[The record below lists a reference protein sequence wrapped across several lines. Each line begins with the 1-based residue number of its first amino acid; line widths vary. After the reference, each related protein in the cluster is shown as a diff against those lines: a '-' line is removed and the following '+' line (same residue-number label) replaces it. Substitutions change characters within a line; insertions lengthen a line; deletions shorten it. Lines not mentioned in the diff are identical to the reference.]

1 MEFNLKLF
9 DVYQFYNFLVI
20 EGKKIINYFFLC
32 MLNYMLLFGDIIYCI
47 YNILVWIIKLVINIG
62 YWG

>member
-20 EGKKIINYFFLC
+20 EGKKNKLFFFMYVELYVIIWGYYL
-32 MLNYMLLFGDIIYCI
+32 CI